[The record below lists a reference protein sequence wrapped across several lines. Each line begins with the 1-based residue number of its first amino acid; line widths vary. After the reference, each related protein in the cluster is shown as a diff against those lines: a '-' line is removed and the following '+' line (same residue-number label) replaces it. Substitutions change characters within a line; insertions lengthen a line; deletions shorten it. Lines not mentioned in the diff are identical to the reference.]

1 MHFVSFI
8 SILPSL
14 IMNMLQWQRSKIQ
27 SKQTFLL
34 PENTYSQTQIH
45 TYMCKHTHGYT
56 HNHTQTQIVAWLH
69 IKV

>member
-1 MHFVSFI
+1 MCIWMHLVSFI

-14 IMNMLQWQRSKIQ
+14 IMNMLQCKRSKIQ

-45 TYMCKHTHGYT
+45 TNTHMDTHT
-56 HNHTQTQIVAWLH
+56 HTQTQIVAWLH